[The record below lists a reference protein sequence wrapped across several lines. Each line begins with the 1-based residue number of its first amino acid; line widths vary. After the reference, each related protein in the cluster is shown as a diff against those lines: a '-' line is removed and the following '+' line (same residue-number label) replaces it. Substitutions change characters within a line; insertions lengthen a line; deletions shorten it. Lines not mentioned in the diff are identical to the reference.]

1 MHTILCTTSSFGS
14 SAPHVLEILKS
25 KGFRPVTNPFGRK
38 LTERELKE
46 LLDHYLPVGLLA
58 GTEPITRWALEQ
70 AKDYLKVI
78 SRVGVGWDNVDRQA
92 AKELGIQVFRAAGIL
107 SQAVAE
113 LTIGLILSALRS
125 ITSND
130 RMIRRGQWQK
140 QMGGLL
146 QDKIVGIIGLGNIG
160 KRVGELVTAFGARV
174 IFYDPEPI
182 NVPWAQAVSLKEL
195 LDQADIITI
204 HASGKETILGAKELR
219 SVCKRGIILINT
231 ARGELI
237 DEAALHECLVD
248 GQVGFACLDV
258 FEDEPYCGPFC
269 SLENVILTPH
279 IGSYAKEA
287 RIRMEEI
294 AVENLLQGLE
304 ELKT

>member
-1 MHTILCTTSSFGS
+1 MVTILASTSSFGE
-14 SAPHVLEILKS
+14 SAPYLAERLEEKRLRLIK
-25 KGFRPVTNPFGRK
+25 NPFERK
-38 LTERELKE
+38 LTEAELVS
-46 LLDHYLPVGLLA
+46 LLVEYKPTGLLA
-58 GTEPITRWALEQ
+58 GTETITRGVLEQ
-70 AKDYLKVI
+70 AKKHLRVI

-92 AKELGIQVFRAAGIL
+92 ADELGIQVFRTAGVL
-107 SQAVAE
+107 NQAVAE
-113 LTIGLILSALRS
+113 LTIGLMLSALRS
-125 ITSND
+125 ITWND
-130 RMIRRGQWQK
+130 RLMRAGQWQK

-146 QDKIVGIIGLGNIG
+146 QDKTVGIIGFGNIG

-174 IFYDPEPI
+174 IFYDPEPM
-182 NVPWAQAVSLKEL
+182 NVPWAEAVSLKEL

-204 HASGKETILGAKELR
+204 HASGKETILGAQELR

-237 DEAALHECLVD
+237 DEAALHECLVN

-258 FEDEPYCGPFC
+258 FADEPYCGPFC
-269 SLENVILTPH
+269 SLDNVILTPH

-294 AVENLLQGLE
+294 AVENLLQGLG
-304 ELKT
+304 ELKI